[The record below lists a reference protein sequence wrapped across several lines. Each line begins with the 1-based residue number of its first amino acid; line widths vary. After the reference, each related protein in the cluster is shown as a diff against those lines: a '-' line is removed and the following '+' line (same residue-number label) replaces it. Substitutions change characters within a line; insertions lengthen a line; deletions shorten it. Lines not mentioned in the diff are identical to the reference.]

1 MRSSPDDKMT
11 SYEPW
16 QPEIDGIRFENNWIT
31 SFGSILG
38 IKSPLVASS
47 NRRRLFR
54 AGVIDWSFE
63 MDEGGDWEQRIFH
76 DHPLIPASI
85 V

>member
-54 AGVIDWSFE
+54 AGVID
-63 MDEGGDWEQRIFH
+63 
-76 DHPLIPASI
+76 
-85 V
+85 